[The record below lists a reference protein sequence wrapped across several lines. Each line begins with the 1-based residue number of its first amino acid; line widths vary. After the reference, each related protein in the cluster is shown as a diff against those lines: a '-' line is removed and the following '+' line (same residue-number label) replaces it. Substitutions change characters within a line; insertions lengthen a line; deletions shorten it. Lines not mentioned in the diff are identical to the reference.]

1 MVPDSFEAFEGAIKQ
16 TYDKLV
22 ADGKLTPQP
31 DVPPP
36 SVPLDLEA
44 AKKAGKVGYGRPW
57 KVYPGSKI
65 YSWLSSP
72 AGAVIIPDCYS
83 ALGTGGML
91 GLPGQLC

>member
-44 AKKAGKVGYGRPW
+44 AKKAGKVGCGRPW
-57 KVYPGSKI
+57 RCILTARCTAGSH
-65 YSWLSSP
+65 
-72 AGAVIIPDCYS
+72 
-83 ALGTGGML
+83 AL
-91 GLPGQLC
+91 QWQ